1 MQEMTDH
8 KSKGLAHEPDAFAHS
23 VVYLK
28 VRSAIREHASFV
40 IPIWRRIKRTV
51 WRLRFH
57 SPKRR
62 FEEIYLT
69 NTWAC
74 EESRS
79 GEGSS
84 ISATTKTREAIID
97 FVKSHGI
104 QSILDIPCG
113 DYNWMKEVPF
123 HGKYIGGDIVA
134 QVIDQNQKR
143 YGSENRR
150 FQLLDITKDPF
161 PECDLILSRDCL
173 NHLAFCDIQRA
184 LKNLFKSNA
193 KFLALTNF
201 PLQKVNRNQES
212 GFVYRELNFHL
223 PPFDL
228 PEPMVDYNEETHPGK
243 HLAFWRLAD
252 LKNLR

>member
-1 MQEMTDH
+1 MDH
-8 KSKGLAHEPDAFAHS
+8 KSKVEADEPDAFAHS
-23 VVYLK
+23 AEYLK
-28 VRSAIREHASFV
+28 IRSMARKHASFL
-40 IPIWRRIKRTV
+40 IPIWTRIKRIV
-51 WRLRFH
+51 WWLLLQ

-84 ISATTKTREAIID
+84 ISATTKTREAIIE
-97 FVKSHGI
+97 FVNNHRI
-104 QSILDIPCG
+104 ESILDIPCG

-123 HGKYIGGDIVA
+123 KGKYIGGDIVA

-143 YGSENRR
+143 YGSESRR
-150 FQLLDITKDPF
+150 FQLLDITKDPL

-173 NHLAFCDIQRA
+173 NHLAFCDIQKA

-212 GFVYRELNFHL
+212 GFVYRELNFNR
-223 PPFDL
+223 PPFGL
-228 PEPMVDYNEETHPGK
+228 PEPMADYNEEAHPGK
-243 HLAFWRLAD
+243 HLAFWRLED
-252 LKNLR
+252 LKNLK